1 MEKDYYTFIEI
12 INSLRKYYQQTQ
24 KILNEMTSFIE
35 INPDEPHNIAI
46 RLDSLYK
53 PSERL
58 TIIVEVSKKEKK
70 TIINQIKRFNYNPC
84 AKFCI
89 TGDANHFE
97 FQPIKRLYAYKENH
111 VYHPQI
117 MVSKQNERAFG
128 KKLDELKQTNL
139 YLLPET
145 FSEFNPFQTIFV
157 GSHGI
162 GLESNIEFKNYI
174 IIYYYGK
181 DDKIDIESSTKYS
194 PYIIKQLL
202 LTKIPRYTLPK
213 EYLALLD
220 EAKEEV
226 EDTQIIDKIGKKNE
240 KLIIE
245 DRNKSK
251 KMVLRRE
258 FPKRNNN

>member
-1 MEKDYYTFIEI
+1 MAYKYTGNPKEKDNFHF
-12 INSLRKYYQQTQ
+12 L
-24 KILNEMTSFIE
+24 SFKVK
-35 INPDEPHNIAI
+35 D
-46 RLDSLYK
+46 
-53 PSERL
+53 
-58 TIIVEVSKKEKK
+58 
-70 TIINQIKRFNYNPC
+70 
-84 AKFCI
+84 
-89 TGDANHFE
+89 
-97 FQPIKRLYAYKENH
+97 
-111 VYHPQI
+111 
-117 MVSKQNERAFG
+117 
-128 KKLDELKQTNL
+128 
-139 YLLPET
+139 LL
-145 FSEFNPFQTIFV
+145 S
-157 GSHGI
+157 
-162 GLESNIEFKNYI
+162 
-174 IIYYYGK
+174 YGK